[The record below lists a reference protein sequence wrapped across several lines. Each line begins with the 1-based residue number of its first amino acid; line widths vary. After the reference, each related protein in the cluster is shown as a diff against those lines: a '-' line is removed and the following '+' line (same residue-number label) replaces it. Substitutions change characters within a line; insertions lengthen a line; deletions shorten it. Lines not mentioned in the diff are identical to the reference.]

1 MLRRILSLDL
11 NSSFIEIYDNALS
24 QQECDILISRFEKSE
39 QGRGAVWKNGQLVRD
54 PSVKDSIELP
64 NLRFSNGDL
73 ISNLIRTKLQFSINK
88 YIKKYSHIPQLNT
101 WGVEDGYTFKKFEKG
116 GGYKS
121 WHHEHGPKNQ
131 SERILAWMFYLND
144 ASGTEFMHYPTINAR
159 IGRCVIWP
167 SSWTHVHKGVI
178 PNKGLKYIITGWAAF
193 KKNEE

>member
-39 QGRGAVWKNGQLVRD
+39 QVTGAVWKNGQLDRD

-144 ASGTEFMHYPTINAR
+144 ASGTEFMHYPTVRAK

-167 SSWTHVHKGVI
+167 AGLTHMHKSQI
-178 PNKGLKYIITGWAAF
+178 NKGLKYIISGWIGY
-193 KKNEE
+193 EE